1 MYVWEGDKQ
10 GSSEASWEVAV
21 VVKVRVHM
29 AGSRVEV
36 VGAMKSDLEYSFN
49 LLQALSP
56 LLSKSDNILS
66 LTGLAG
72 KLDVG

>member
-1 MYVWEGDKQ
+1 
-10 GSSEASWEVAV
+10 
-21 VVKVRVHM
+21 M